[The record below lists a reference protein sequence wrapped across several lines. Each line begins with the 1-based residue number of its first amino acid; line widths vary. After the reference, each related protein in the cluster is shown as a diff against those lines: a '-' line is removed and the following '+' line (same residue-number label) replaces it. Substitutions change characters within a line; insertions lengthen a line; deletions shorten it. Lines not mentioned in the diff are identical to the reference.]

1 MVSIIISFYER
12 LEHLRHCLDSLKL
25 CSQDF
30 DEVVI
35 TDDGSNE
42 DIVSNLKKMISDYPF
57 PIIHVWQPKNG
68 FRVAAARN
76 NGIRHAKGD
85 YLIFIDCDFMVLSDT
100 IKFHIKNASPK
111 RFIAGAYKYLS
122 EDQTDK
128 VFKSGISIELL
139 DHLYSQIPDKEIIT
153 AHRRSIKRTILM
165 QLHLVSY
172 KKQSLG
178 GHFSI
183 YRKDIE
189 YINGYDE
196 SFVGWGGE
204 DEDLGKRLVRAG
216 IYSKLTFRYAR
227 VLHMWHSK
235 ALGSRNWQ
243 EGPNMEYFKRTDIP
257 FFCENG
263 LKKPDLYT

>member
-12 LEHLRHCLDSLKL
+12 LEHLRRCLDSLKL

-35 TDDGSNE
+35 TDDGSDE
-42 DIVSNLKKMISDYPF
+42 DIVSNLKKMIANYPF
-57 PIIHVWQPKNG
+57 PIIHVWHPKNG

-76 NGIRHAKGD
+76 NGIRHARGD
-85 YLIFIDCDFMVLSDT
+85 YLIFLDCDFLVLSDT
-100 IKFHIKNASPK
+100 IKYHIINASSK
-111 RFIAGAYKYLS
+111 RFVANTVKYLS
-122 EDQTDK
+122 EDQTDE
-128 VFKSGISIELL
+128 VFRSGISLDLL
-139 DHLYSQIPDKEIIT
+139 EHLYCQIPDKEIIT

-196 SFVGWGGE
+196 NFVGWGCE

-216 IYSKLTFRYAR
+216 IFSKLTFHYAR
-227 VLHMWHSK
+227 ILHMWHPK
-235 ALGSRNWQ
+235 ALGCSNWQ
-243 EGPNMEYFKRTDIP
+243 EGPNMDYFKRTDIP
-257 FFCENG
+257 YFCENG
-263 LKKPDLYT
+263 LKKSQSL

>member
-1 MVSIIISFYER
+1 MVSIVISFYER
-12 LEHLRHCLDSLKL
+12 LEHLRSCLDSLKF
-25 CSQDF
+25 CSDDF

-35 TDDGSNE
+35 TDDGSDE
-42 DIVSNLKKMISDYPF
+42 EIVSNLKEMIANYPF

-85 YLIFIDCDFMVLSDT
+85 YLIFLDCDFLVMSDT

-111 RFIAGAYKYLS
+111 RFISDAYKYLS
-122 EDQTDK
+122 EDQTVE
-128 VFKSGISIELL
+128 VFRSGISLNLL
-139 DHLYSQIPDKEIIT
+139 ERLYCQIPDKEIVT

-165 QLHLVSY
+165 QLHLQSY
-172 KKQSLG
+172 QKQSLG

-196 SFVGWGGE
+196 NFVGWGGE

-216 IYSKLTFRYAR
+216 IFSKLIFSYAR
-227 VLHMWHSK
+227 VLHMWHPK
-235 ALGSRNWQ
+235 ALGCRNWQ
-243 EGPNMEYFKRTDIP
+243 EGPNMDYFKRTDIP
-257 FFCENG
+257 FYCENG
-263 LKKPDLYT
+263 LIKSGSYN